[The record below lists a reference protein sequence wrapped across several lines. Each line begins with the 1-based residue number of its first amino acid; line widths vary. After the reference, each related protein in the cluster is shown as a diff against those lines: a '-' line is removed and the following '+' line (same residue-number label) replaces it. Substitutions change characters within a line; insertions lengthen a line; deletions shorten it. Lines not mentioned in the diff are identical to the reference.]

1 MGDAHQTADGDT
13 SNAQAFLI
21 EASEQLAAARSM
33 DEVVDVLRRTARTV
47 VGAEGIAVV
56 IRDEG
61 RCFYV
66 AEDAVGPLW
75 SGSRFDENSCISGWA
90 MQRLETVCIA
100 DVRHDDRVP
109 QEAYAPTFVRSL
121 LMAPIGRPR
130 AVAALGAYW
139 SDVRTHDTA
148 TIRRLESLARLAAI
162 AIENARLLR
171 QAEDNGRQRSLMVEA
186 GRMGMWSFDIVTGV
200 LDSSSMCRTNFGR
213 DPLDPFTYEDLHA
226 AIHDDDKARV
236 RAAIAASVR
245 TGGDYDIEYRL
256 ITPAG
261 EVRWIGIRA
270 KPSYAADG
278 TPLSLDGLSIDI
290 TDRKRMEEAL
300 KTSAATLEHL
310 VEERT
315 RELVAAQEAL
325 RQAQKLEAMG
335 QLTGGV
341 AHDFNNLLTPIIGS
355 LDLLQRRKVGGEREQ
370 RMITGALQS
379 ADRARM
385 LVQRL
390 LAFARRQP
398 LKPEP
403 VDVSALIM
411 GMRDLVAT
419 TSGPQVEL
427 RLDVPVCLP
436 LAVADPHQIE
446 MAILNLSVNARDA
459 MPNGGLLT
467 LSASRRSPGA
477 DHRDVA
483 EGSYVVI
490 AVADTGTGM
499 DETTRRRAVE
509 PFYSTKGV
517 GQGTGLGLSMAHGL
531 ASQLGGALTIE
542 SVLGHGTTV
551 SLWLPMSAQ
560 MQLRAAEPKP
570 EEIPIAGIALL
581 VDDEDAVR
589 ASTADMLAEIGFE
602 VIEVRSGGEALEHLR
617 LRGGVDVL
625 VTDHLMPHMTGVELA
640 RIATIEWPGLPVLIV
655 SGYCDAIG
663 IDAEFSRLE
672 KPFRQT
678 ELAGRLAAILSRRP
692 VKPELASRIATSD
705 LSGRTRTG

>member
-1 MGDAHQTADGDT
+1 MGDAYQTAEGD
-13 SNAQAFLI
+13 SRHPQLFLI

-33 DEVVDVLRRTARTV
+33 DEVVEVLRRTARTV

-75 SGSRFDENSCISGWA
+75 SGSRFDENICISGWA
-90 MQRLETVCIA
+90 MQHLETVAIA
-100 DVRHDDRVP
+100 DVRCDDRVP
-109 QEAYAPTFVRSL
+109 QAAYAPTFVRSL
-121 LMAPIGRPR
+121 LMAPIGRPQ

-139 SDVRTHDTA
+139 SDVRLHDVE

-171 QAEDNGRQRSLMVEA
+171 QAEDNGRQRSLMVAA
-186 GRMGMWSFDIVTGV
+186 GRMGMWSFDIATEV
-200 LDSSSMCRTNFGR
+200 LESSPMCRENFGR
-213 DPLDPFTYEDLHA
+213 DPLIPFSYGDLHA

-236 RAAIAASVR
+236 QDAIATSIR
-245 TGGDYDIEYRL
+245 TGGDYDIEYRV
-256 ITPAG
+256 ITPTG
-261 EVRWIGIRA
+261 DTRWIGIRA

-278 TPLSLDGLSIDI
+278 TPRSLDGLSIDI
-290 TDRKRMEEAL
+290 TERRRMEEVL
-300 KTSAATLEHL
+300 QTSAATLEHL

-355 LDLLQRRKVGGEREQ
+355 LDLLQRRKIGGEREQ

-379 ADRARM
+379 ADRART

-403 VDVSALIM
+403 VDAAALII
-411 GMRDLVAT
+411 GMSELVAT
-419 TSGPQVEL
+419 TCGPQVEL
-427 RLDVPVCLP
+427 RIDVPIGLP

-446 MAILNLSVNARDA
+446 MAILNLAVNARDA
-459 MPNGGLLT
+459 MPQGGRLT
-467 LSASRRSPGA
+467 LSAARQSPGS

-483 EGSYVVI
+483 AGSYIVI

-499 DETTRRRAVE
+499 DETTRRRAIE
-509 PFYSTKGV
+509 PFYSTKGI
-517 GQGTGLGLSMAHGL
+517 GRGTGLGLSMAHGL
-531 ASQLGGALTIE
+531 ASQLGGALTLE
-542 SVLGHGTTV
+542 SAIGVGTTV
-551 SLWLPMSAQ
+551 RLWLPISAQ
-560 MQLRAAEPKP
+560 TQPRATTPAIED
-570 EEIPIAGIALL
+570 IPIAGVALL
-581 VDDEDAVR
+581 VDDEDSVR

-602 VIEVRSGGEALEHLR
+602 VIEARSGAEALAHLR
-617 LRGGVDVL
+617 RRGPVDVL
-625 VTDHLMPHMTGVELA
+625 VTDHLMPHMTGVDLA
-640 RIATIEWPGLPVLIV
+640 RTAVVEWPGLPVLVV

-663 IDAEFSRLE
+663 IDAEFPRLE
-672 KPFRQT
+672 KPFRQ
-678 ELAGRLAAILSRRP
+678 ADLAASLAAVLSKAP
-692 VKPELASRIATSD
+692 AASDVPIIITEW
-705 LSGRTRTG
+705 